1 MSPRASDNRPHPLSL
16 FRFNLEFRP
25 RFSDLDPLGRVSNSR
40 FFTYFEEARLAYLSH
55 LGLFTA
61 GGEERCLLVQRDA
74 CRYQLP
80 VQHHHLVRVY
90 LRTADWGRRS
100 FSFRYAL
107 WLPEEDLLAAE
118 GITKVSCFNP
128 ATGRACDLPEEYL
141 AAMRAYE
148 RAEGEPGD

>member
-1 MSPRASDNRPHPLSL
+1 MSPRESRQRPHPLQS

-40 FFTYFEEARLAYLSH
+40 FFTYFEEARMAYLSQ
-55 LGLFTA
+55 LGLWAPA
-61 GGEERCLLVQRDA
+61 GSGLCLLVQRDT

-80 VQHHHLVRVY
+80 VQHHHLVQVF

-100 FSFRYAL
+100 FSFHYAL

-118 GITKVSCFNP
+118 GATRVSCFNP

-141 AAMRAYE
+141 LAMQAYE
-148 RAEGEPGD
+148 LEEGE